1 MLFGFADVPYTT
13 PNAASEPKRT
23 NTWLPPPSAVVGP
36 VSWTSW
42 QLISVAARAPG
53 VARTAIP
60 PVATKSKPIRIA
72 FAFMENRT
80 SCGSWAREGPFE
92 TFRAIVNPDC
102 VQILERVGPRDD
114 SESNHGAEG
123 SLRKV
128 LRTHDGTRAR
138 GRLGLSAA
146 RGQKP
151 PKPDS
156 TSRPLPA

>member
-23 NTWLPPPSAVVGP
+23 NTWSPPPSAVVGP

-42 QLISVAARAPG
+42 PLISVAARAAG

-60 PVATKSKPIRIA
+60 AVATKSKPIRIA

-80 SCGSWAREGPFE
+80 SWEFRAREGPFQ

-102 VQILERVGPRDD
+102 VQILARHGPREG
-114 SESNHGAEG
+114 SESNHGAAS

-128 LRTHDGTRAR
+128 LRTHDRTRAR
-138 GRLGLSAA
+138 
-146 RGQKP
+146 
-151 PKPDS
+151 
-156 TSRPLPA
+156 